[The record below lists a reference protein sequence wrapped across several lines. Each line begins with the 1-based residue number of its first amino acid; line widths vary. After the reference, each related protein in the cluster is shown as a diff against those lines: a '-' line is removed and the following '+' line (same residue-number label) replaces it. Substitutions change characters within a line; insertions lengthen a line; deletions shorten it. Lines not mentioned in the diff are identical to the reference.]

1 MRLHQ
6 TVIIAVLIGLFL
18 SPNHLAGE
26 EKGPLSRFDVEQ
38 LKKLQAGEPVCVF
51 QEDSGKNENAAGLG
65 QCSIIINAPID
76 QGFEILSNIENQAHY
91 VPGKKMST
99 IVSRNENKL
108 GVDNEYQFDGATI
121 RYHSIFTI
129 NKENYR
135 IEFEIDQ
142 SRPHDLAA
150 NSGFHQLEKMDEK
163 TILLTH
169 GATKFELGASSPKFI
184 KEFLLGKS
192 LPVMAINLKKYIESN
207 GQWRQEQGN
216 SGDGQQKNPF
226 SSFSGQ
232 QLEKLKAG
240 EPVCVYKE
248 DSGKKENSSGNGQC
262 SIIINASINKCFE
275 ILMKIDRQVY
285 WVPNKKK
292 STIVSSN
299 DNKHLIDNK
308 YVFYGI
314 TVKYHSLFTID
325 QKNYR
330 IEWEIDKSRPHDLLE
345 NSGFYQ
351 LEKIDEKTALLT
363 YGATKIDVGVGLSN
377 SVPEFI
383 KKYLLGKSLPIMAIN
398 AKKYIES
405 DEKWR
410 QED

>member
-6 TVIIAVLIGLFL
+6 TVIIAVLMGLFL

-38 LKKLQAGEPVCVF
+38 LKKLQAGEPVCV
-51 QEDSGKNENAAGLG
+51 
-65 QCSIIINAPID
+65 
-76 QGFEILSNIENQAHY
+76 
-91 VPGKKMST
+91 
-99 IVSRNENKL
+99 
-108 GVDNEYQFDGATI
+108 
-121 RYHSIFTI
+121 
-129 NKENYR
+129 
-135 IEFEIDQ
+135 
-142 SRPHDLAA
+142 
-150 NSGFHQLEKMDEK
+150 
-163 TILLTH
+163 
-169 GATKFELGASSPKFI
+169 
-184 KEFLLGKS
+184 
-192 LPVMAINLKKYIESN
+192 
-207 GQWRQEQGN
+207 
-216 SGDGQQKNPF
+216 
-226 SSFSGQ
+226 
-232 QLEKLKAG
+232 
-240 EPVCVYKE
+240 YKE
-248 DSGKKENSSGNGQC
+248 DSEKKENSSGNGQC

-314 TVKYHSLFTID
+314 TVKYHSIFTID

-345 NSGFYQ
+345 NSGFYL

-363 YGATKIDVGVGLSN
+363 YGATKIDVGAGLST

-405 DEKWR
+405 NGEWR
-410 QED
+410 QEE